1 MSHLTHEETA
11 REQRAFA
18 LELKRVEDDARK
30 KAIRDREQFRGL
42 QIAPTASFED
52 DAEGREPG
60 DQNWTGYGFDLH
72 PHVTFVSTFVLV
84 SFILLTRLLERCL
97 N

>member
-11 REQRAFA
+11 RQQRAFA
-18 LELKRVEDDARK
+18 LELKRIEDDARK
-30 KAIRDREQFRGL
+30 KAISERGMFRGL

-60 DQNWTGYGFDLH
+60 DENWMGLTYTPTSPSCLQ
-72 PHVTFVSTFVLV
+72 SYWSA
-84 SFILLTRLLERCL
+84 SFC
-97 N
+97 